1 MNHIDKLDNLNSL
14 IDQAKAIVSLSAT
27 HKNLDTLSPEVLSN
41 LFYLLGNQL
50 TEMDRRVTE
59 LSEVLLPEGGDA

>member
-27 HKNLDTLSPEVLSN
+27 HENLDTLSPEVLSN
-41 LFYLLGNQL
+41 LFDLLGNQL

-59 LSEVLLPEGGDA
+59 LSEMLLPEGGDA